1 MKKHLRVAQA
11 RRDIRREARVLLAHP
26 WGWIASGFGGGFS
39 PWAPG
44 TVGSAVALGLFAF
57 SGALTWPWWLHL
69 AIVTTA
75 FAIGVLASDWTCRA
89 LATDDASAIV
99 MDEWVGQWLTLAAGA
114 AFWPIASESMLA
126 AFYACGFVLFR
137 IADILKPWPANLADR
152 SLHGGFG
159 AMFDDLLAA
168 VYSAL
173 ALAFIGWAIA

>member
-1 MKKHLRVAQA
+1 MK
-11 RRDIRREARVLLAHP
+11 RDIRQEARLLLAHP
-26 WGWIASGFGGGFS
+26 WGWIASGFGSGFS

-44 TVGSAVALGLFAF
+44 TAGSAVAVGLFAL
-57 SGALTWPWWLHL
+57 SGAYSWAWWLHL
-69 AIVTTA
+69 AILVAA
-75 FAIGVLASDWTCRA
+75 FGLGVLASDWTCRE

-114 AFWPIASESMLA
+114 AFWPGAGGWTSL
-126 AFYACGFVLFR
+126 AFYASGFVLFR

-168 VYSAL
+168 LYSAL
-173 ALAFIGWAIA
+173 ALCALGWTLA